1 MTQFTVVYDACVLY
15 PAALR
20 DFLMH
25 LAMTNLFRA
34 RWSAMIHDEW
44 TRNVLK
50 DRPDLQ
56 PSQLAR
62 TRQLMDAHVLDSL
75 VTGFESLIPSLTLPD
90 EDDRHV
96 LAAAIRCGADAI
108 VTFNKKDF
116 PQQCLQPYGIEVIHP
131 DDFVLSQ
138 FGLASHLVCV
148 AAKRQRASLRNPPK
162 KVDEYLDCLVQQGLP
177 LTADELRNFR
187 NLI

>member
-34 RWSAMIHDEW
+34 RWSEMIHDEW
-44 TRNVLK
+44 THSVLE

-62 TRQLMDAHVLDSL
+62 TRQLMDAHVLDSV
-75 VTGFESLIPSLTLPD
+75 VTGFESLIPSLLCQMKMIDMCWLP
-90 EDDRHV
+90 R
-96 LAAAIRCGADAI
+96 
-108 VTFNKKDF
+108 
-116 PQQCLQPYGIEVIHP
+116 
-131 DDFVLSQ
+131 FV
-138 FGLASHLVCV
+138 AV
-148 AAKRQRASLRNPPK
+148 PM
-162 KVDEYLDCLVQQGLP
+162 P
-177 LTADELRNFR
+177 L
-187 NLI
+187 